1 MNPIDKIISQ
11 AKWQLQIEIA
21 PMVVIDMIP
30 DFADVAYMQ
39 FQKALRPF
47 TDFVFEIKYDDRC
60 LYHTRFQELSKD
72 NIIVY
77 LPDNPAVHTLEFR
90 LSGKSNDHHCVFG
103 TEQHNVSMCV
113 QVNFWIE
120 NLPME
125 TVMYTHG
132 QYYDPEQ
139 KQLQSGCALMGNNGK
154 QILTITTP
162 IYSWLLNNSEH
173 IMDDVT
179 GLSN

>member
-1 MNPIDKIISQ
+1 
-11 AKWQLQIEIA
+11 
-21 PMVVIDMIP
+21 
-30 DFADVAYMQ
+30 
-39 FQKALRPF
+39 
-47 TDFVFEIKYDDRC
+47 
-60 LYHTRFQELSKD
+60 
-72 NIIVY
+72 VY
-77 LPDNPAVHTLEFR
+77 LPDDPAVHKLEFR

-103 TEQHNVSMCV
+103 MEQHNVSMCV

-132 QYYDPEQ
+132 QYYDSEQ

-162 IYSWLLNNSEH
+162 IYSWLLDNSEY
-173 IMDDVT
+173 IMDDVAR
-179 GLSN
+179 LSS